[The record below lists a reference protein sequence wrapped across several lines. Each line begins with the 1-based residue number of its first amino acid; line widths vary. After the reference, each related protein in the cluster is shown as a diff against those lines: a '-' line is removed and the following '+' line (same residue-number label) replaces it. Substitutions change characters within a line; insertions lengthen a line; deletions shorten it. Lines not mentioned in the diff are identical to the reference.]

1 MQSDF
6 VLALKGENHD
16 RIPVW
21 FMRQAGRYLPSYNKI
36 RSTKSIKDICSD
48 PVISA
53 EITYDPVS
61 ELGVDSA
68 IVFSDIL
75 LPLEAMGLHVDYLEG
90 IGPTVETGKRDR
102 DFQIGSYDS
111 NADKYKSWETIRIF
125 RKNHRDVPIIGF
137 CGGPVTIAS
146 YAINGRADREL
157 ANFRKFMYAKARQVS
172 EILSELKEMIIA
184 NAREQIRAGADAV
197 QIFESWA
204 GSLSRDEYQRTILP
218 IHREIFS
225 EIGKVPL
232 ILFSTASHH
241 LTRMLTATG
250 TDFISVDWRENISE
264 ISAEIPNEIGIQGNL
279 DPMLAE
285 SFPEEAFGEARR
297 IAESMRD
304 RNKYIFNLGHGV
316 LPGTNPATL
325 REIVKIVH
333 QTERVR

>member
-36 RSTKSIKDICSD
+36 RSTHSIRDICSD
-48 PVISA
+48 PAISA

-61 ELGVDSA
+61 EIGVDSA

-75 LPLEAMGLHVDYLEG
+75 LPLEAMGLHIDYLEG
-90 IGPTVETGKRDR
+90 TGPVVENVKKDGVLRID
-102 DFQIGSYDS
+102 SYDPD
-111 NADKYKSWETIRIF
+111 ADRYKSWETIRIF
-125 RKNHRDVPIIGF
+125 RKNHGDIPIIGF

-146 YAINGRADREL
+146 YAMNGKADREL
-157 ANFRKFMYAKARQVS
+157 ANFRRLMHAKTRQVT

-204 GSLSRDEYQRTILP
+204 GSLSRDEYQRAILP

-225 EIGKVPL
+225 EIGKVPT

-241 LTRMLTATG
+241 LIRMLTATG
-250 TDFISVDWRENISE
+250 TDFISIDWRENLPEISSE
-264 ISAEIPNEIGIQGNL
+264 IPHEIGIQGNL

-285 SFPEEAFGEARR
+285 SFPKEAFGEARR
-297 IAESMRD
+297 ITESMKD
-304 RNKYIFNLGHGV
+304 RNRYIFNLGHGV
-316 LPGTNPATL
+316 LPGTDPATL
-325 REIVKIVH
+325 REIVNIVH
-333 QTERVR
+333 QTERIR